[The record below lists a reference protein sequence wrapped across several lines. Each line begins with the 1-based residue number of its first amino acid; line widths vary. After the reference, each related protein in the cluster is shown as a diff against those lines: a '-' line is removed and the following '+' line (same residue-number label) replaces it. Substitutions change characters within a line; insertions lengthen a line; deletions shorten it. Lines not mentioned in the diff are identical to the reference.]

1 VSATKIE
8 ELAVAA
14 RFLEKTANQ
23 TTVTQ
28 AEIKSVISAARR
40 NFDAS
45 NFGRDINNAR
55 TKGLFNKGTGKDA
68 YEIRNNRGVGHVGG
82 DVDPNLMDAKV
93 VMEMS
98 KWVMAE
104 LVRVFHK
111 LSTADATK
119 VVEALVEK
127 TLPVVWDTGGRRR
140 ILAKGLSKLEETLL
154 LLYSANSSVT
164 DRTLFE
170 WVEHSNWSAYK
181 RDVLRTAHQRRLIE
195 YVELDGNVLI
205 SPLGNTYVEE
215 RLPLEIS

>member
-1 VSATKIE
+1 MLKGLIDGSFPSNPQKPRNFADACKALENVD
-8 ELAVAA
+8 AA
-14 RFLEKTANQ
+14 RFSRSIRIQIPRVLVA
-23 TTVTQ
+23 
-28 AEIKSVISAARR
+28 
-40 NFDAS
+40 
-45 NFGRDINNAR
+45 
-55 TKGLFNKGTGKDA
+55 L